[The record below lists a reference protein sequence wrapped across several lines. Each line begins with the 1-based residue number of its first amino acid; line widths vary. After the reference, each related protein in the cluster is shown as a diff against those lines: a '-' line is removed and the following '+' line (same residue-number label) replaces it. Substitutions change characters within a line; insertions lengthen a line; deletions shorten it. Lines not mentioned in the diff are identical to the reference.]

1 MAKRKINNPN
11 QLSAIPLFDAD
22 AFMEGVKDVIAQSI
36 IDAGRSATGKAV
48 KSLSVEKIDD
58 ERFAIMAVPYLDN
71 IQKGNA
77 PSNNRRSRMGK
88 SKWLTAPEFAL
99 ADRLKQGWLQSR
111 NLPIESAIPIA
122 RSIVSKGDITYQ
134 KGGED
139 VWNTNVSTYIDEH
152 LEEFVNLEQYLNF
165 ETI

>member
-1 MAKRKINNPN
+1 
-11 QLSAIPLFDAD
+11 
-22 AFMEGVKDVIAQSI
+22 
-36 IDAGRSATGKAV
+36 
-48 KSLSVEKIDD
+48 
-58 ERFAIMAVPYLDN
+58 
-71 IQKGNA
+71 
-77 PSNNRRSRMGK
+77 MGK